1 MDLNSVLGKE
11 NQLLVVVA
19 MAFVGIMIEEEIHE
33 MMELVVLMRRVAA
46 AVVLKILEKIARNV

>member
-11 NQLLVVVA
+11 SQLLVVVA

-33 MMELVVLMRRVAA
+33 MMELVVLMRRAA
-46 AVVLKILEKIARNV
+46 AAVLKILEKIARNV

>member
-33 MMELVVLMRRVAA
+33 MMELVVLMRRAA
-46 AVVLKILEKIARNV
+46 AAVLKILEKIARNV